1 MSKIIFCVGDTYR
14 LDRKIGYGSYGV
26 VYLGT
31 NINNGEKVA
40 IKMELRSVRNPKLE
54 TEYKIYQMLAGGEG
68 ISHVHWFGKAGK
80 YNALVLDV
88 LGPSLR
94 DLFKFCGKKFTLKTV
109 LMLADQLVERMEY
122 IHSKN
127 IIHRDIKPSNFVMG
141 LDMSELNQ
149 VYAIDFG
156 LSKTYRDPKTHRHIP
171 YASHKSLT
179 GTAGFASINAHLG
192 IEQSRRDDLEAIG
205 FVLIY
210 FALGRLPWQGVK
222 ASSRKE
228 FNHLVMEKKIMTPAE
243 ILCRSLP
250 PEFATYLNYCRTLTF
265 DEKPEYNALRVL
277 FRRVYFRKGFS
288 EDYLFDWIVLNTK
301 YSASKKHMNVSPWGR
316 NRTTKDLKKINKNGK
331 QDDDSVSPQQ
341 SSDECLKVLQI
352 ANYI

>member
-1 MSKIIFCVGDTYR
+1 MSKIQFCVGETYR

-26 VYLGT
+26 IYLGT

-40 IKMELRSVRNPKLE
+40 IKMELRSARNPKLE

-88 LGPSLR
+88 LGPSLH

-109 LMLADQLVERMEY
+109 LMLADQLLERIEY

-127 IIHRDIKPSNFVMG
+127 IIHRDIKPGNFVMG
-141 LDMSELNQ
+141 LDMTELNQ

-156 LSKTYRDPKTHRHIP
+156 LSKTYRDPKTQKHIP
-171 YASHKSLT
+171 YAGHKSLT
-179 GTAGFASINAHLG
+179 GTAGYASINAHLG
-192 IEQSRRDDLEAIG
+192 IEQSRRDDLESIG
-205 FVLIY
+205 FILIY

-228 FNHLVMEKKIMTPAE
+228 FNHRVMEKKIMMPAE
-243 ILCRSLP
+243 MLCRGLP
-250 PEFATYLNYCRTLTF
+250 SEFATYLNYCRTLTF
-265 DEKPEYNALRVL
+265 DEKPEYNGLRVL
-277 FRRVYFRKGFS
+277 FRKVFFRKGFS
-288 EDYLFDWIVLNTK
+288 EDYLFDWIVLNKK
-301 YSASKKHMNVSPWGR
+301 YGACRKHMTDSPWGR
-316 NRTTKDLKKINKNGK
+316 KRTTKNIKKINKDRK
-331 QDDDSVSPQQ
+331 QDDDSVSPPR
-341 SSDECLKVLQI
+341 SSDECLKILQI